1 MPADRYLL
9 AGLAVMF
16 LVTVGLRAAPFAVLG
31 RLRDSALIAFLAT
44 TMPTGVMVVLVVYTL
59 RDLDGSTA
67 LPAAL
72 GVAATA
78 GLHLWRRNA
87 LLSIVAGTAVSML
100 AQQLL

>member
-1 MPADRYLL
+1 VPADRYLL

-16 LVTVGLRAAPFAVLG
+16 LVTVVLRAAPFAVLG